1 MNLYT
6 FALFLHVS
14 GAVSLFAGLGAM
26 LFGMVALR
34 RAQHVEQ
41 VRTLA
46 TLIIGTGNLAAVGI
60 VVLGIAGFY
69 MAWAAWGIHATWI
82 IVATISFVLLAPGAL
97 LVIDPRMRAIAKQ
110 ARVIPDGPLPH
121 ALAARTHDPVLGA
134 GLIVY
139 VACLFGIV
147 FLMTNKPA
155 LADSVVVM
163 VIAVTTGMVAS
174 LPLWRASH
182 TRKPRVILPPGSE

>member
-6 FALFLHVS
+6 LALFLHVS
-14 GAVSLFAGLGAM
+14 GAVSLFAGLGGM
-26 LFGMVALR
+26 LFGMMALR
-34 RAQHVEQ
+34 RTQSVEQ
-41 VRTLA
+41 ARVLA
-46 TLIIGTGNLAAVGI
+46 TLMAATGNLAAVGI
-60 VVLGIAGFY
+60 VILGVAGFY
-69 MAWAAWGIHATWI
+69 MAWTVWGIHATWI
-82 IVATISFVLLAPGAL
+82 IVATVSFVLLAPGGL
-97 LVIDPRMRAIAKQ
+97 LVIDPRVRDIAKQ
-110 ARVIPDGPLPH
+110 ARAIPDGPLPE
-121 ALAARTHDPVLGA
+121 ALAARTRDPVLGA

-155 LADSVVVM
+155 LAVSVEVM

-182 TRKPRVILPPGSE
+182 TRKPRMTSPASSE